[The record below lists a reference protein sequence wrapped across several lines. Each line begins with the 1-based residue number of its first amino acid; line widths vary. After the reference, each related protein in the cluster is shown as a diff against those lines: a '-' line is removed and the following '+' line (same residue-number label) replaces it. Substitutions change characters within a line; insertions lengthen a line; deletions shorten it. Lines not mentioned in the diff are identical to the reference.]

1 MATLITRT
9 WKSTGPSGHRVKRS
23 AHGYSLVVNGK
34 QERVVRAEWTKDDAR
49 EALAARILEREAKPA
64 PARPAMTFGEAIAR
78 YLEVKAKKRSW
89 KDDQRNL
96 CRLRDAL
103 GGDRPLA
110 EITAGRI
117 AEYKIA
123 RARTLVQRDGEPR
136 EISAAT
142 LNRELAALRHLFTL
156 AVEEWEVL
164 DKAPRIRL
172 EKEPEGRI
180 VWLAATEETVLL
192 TACHA
197 SQNKYLADVVTVAL
211 ETGMRQ
217 GELLELD
224 WSRVDLSRGVVAL
237 ERTKAGKRREVPMR
251 QAVYAIFAAMPE
263 PRVGRVWPDK
273 SIRTAFENAVEAAGL
288 VDFTFHGCRH
298 HFASWFMMRGGQLEA
313 LREILGHK
321 DIKMTLRYAHLSPG
335 HLRTEIEKTA
345 ADRPTMAGAVST
357 KLAHGDKIEP
367 TSDVSPPNAGVAQ
380 WQSN

>member
-1 MATLITRT
+1 MAKVIKRV
-9 WKSTGPSGHRVKRS
+9 WKSTGPSGHQVKRV
-23 AHGYSLVVNGK
+23 AYGYRIVINGK
-34 QERVVRAEWTKDDAR
+34 PEKVTCADWTR
-49 EALAARILEREAKPA
+49 EAAQDALAARMLERDVARA

-96 CRLRDAL
+96 ARLRDKL
-103 GGDRPLA
+103 GADRPLS

-117 AEYKIA
+117 AEYKIE
-123 RARTLVQRDGEPR
+123 RARTLVQRDGAPR
-136 EISAAT
+136 AISAAT

-164 DKAPRIRL
+164 DKAPRVRL

-180 VWLAATEETVLL
+180 VWLGATEEAALL
-192 TACHA
+192 SACRA

-224 WSRVDLSRGVVAL
+224 WPRVDLSRGVVML
-237 ERTKAGKRREVPMR
+237 ERTKSDRRREVPMR

-263 PRVGRVWPDK
+263 PRVGPVWPDR

-288 VDFTFHGCRH
+288 KDFTFHGCRH
-298 HFASWFMMRGGQLEA
+298 HFASWFMMRGGQLES

-345 ADRPTMAGAVST
+345 ADGTKTEHGARIEASPRVSAG
-357 KLAHGDKIEP
+357 K
-367 TSDVSPPNAGVAQ
+367 AGVAQ

>member
-9 WKSTGPSGHRVKRS
+9 WKSIGPTGHKVKRV
-23 AHGYSLVVNGK
+23 AHGYTLMVKGK
-34 QERVVRAEWTKDDAR
+34 QERVTKAEWTKDDAQN
-49 EALAARILEREAKPA
+49 ALAARLLECDAPTV
-64 PARPAMTFGEAIAR
+64 PARATMTFGEAVAR

-89 KDDQRNL
+89 KDDRRNL
-96 CRLRDAL
+96 HRLRDTF
-103 GGDRPLA
+103 GTDRPLV

-117 AEYKIA
+117 AEYKIQ
-123 RARTLVQRDGEPR
+123 RARTLVQRDGKPR

-142 LNRELAALRHLFTL
+142 LNRELAALRHLFAL

-180 VWLAATEETVLL
+180 VWLETTEVTALL
-192 TACHA
+192 TACRA

-224 WSRVDLSRGVVAL
+224 WPRVDLSRGVVAL
-237 ERTKAGKRREVPMR
+237 ERTKSGRRREVPMR

-263 PRVGRVWPDK
+263 PRVGPVWPDK
-273 SIRTAFENAVEAAGL
+273 SIRRAFENAVEAAGL

-313 LREILGHK
+313 LREILGHR

-345 ADRPTMAGAVST
+345 GVST
-357 KLAHGDKIEP
+357 KSAQDAKIGP
-367 TSDVSPPNAGVAQ
+367 SPHVTAGKAGVAQ

>member
-1 MATLITRT
+1 MAKVIKRV
-9 WKSTGPSGHRVKRS
+9 WKSTGPTGHKIRRV
-23 AHGYSLVVNGK
+23 AWGYRIVVNGRSEK
-34 QERVVRAEWTKDDAR
+34 VTRADWTKEAAQD
-49 EALAARILEREAKPA
+49 ALATRMLERDAETA

-96 CRLRDAL
+96 YRLRDAF
-103 GGDRPLA
+103 GADRPLG
-110 EITAGRI
+110 EVTAGRI
-117 AEYKIA
+117 AEYKIQ
-123 RARTLVQRDGEPR
+123 RARTLVQRDGGPR
-136 EISAAT
+136 AISAAT

-156 AVEEWEVL
+156 AVGEWEVL
-164 DKAPRIRL
+164 GKAPRIRL

-180 VWLAATEETVLL
+180 VWLETTEEAALL
-192 TACHA
+192 MACRA
-197 SQNKYLADVVTVAL
+197 SQNKYLADVVKVAL

-237 ERTKAGKRREVPMR
+237 ERTKSGKRREVPMR
-251 QAVYAIFAAMPE
+251 QVVYAIFAAMPE

-345 ADRPTMAGAVST
+345 RSNGTKTEHGARPIHEPRSVSLT
-357 KLAHGDKIEP
+357 GTSLA
-367 TSDVSPPNAGVAQ
+367 
-380 WQSN
+380 

>member
-1 MATLITRT
+1 MAKVIKRV
-9 WKSTGPSGHRVKRS
+9 WKSTGPSGHRVKRV
-23 AHGYSLVVNGK
+23 AWGYRIVVDGK
-34 QERVVRAEWTKDDAR
+34 PEKVTRAEWTREAAQDALDAR
-49 EALAARILEREAKPA
+49 VRERDVPPA
-64 PARPAMTFGEAIAR
+64 PARAVMTFGEAVVK
-78 YLEVKAKKRSW
+78 YLEVKSAKRSW
-89 KDDQRNL
+89 KDDRRNL
-96 CRLRDAL
+96 HRLRAAF
-103 GGDRPLA
+103 GAARPLQ
-110 EITAGRI
+110 EITAARI
-117 AEYKIA
+117 ADYKIV
-123 RARTLVQRDGEPR
+123 RQRVLVHRGDVDRP
-136 EISAAT
+136 ISAAT
-142 LNRELAALRHLFTL
+142 LNRELAALRHLFRL

-180 VWLAATEETVLL
+180 VWLETTEETALL
-192 TACHA
+192 TACRA

-211 ETGMRQ
+211 ETGLRQ

-237 ERTKAGKRREVPMR
+237 ERTKSGKRREVPMR

-263 PRVGRVWPDK
+263 PRGGAVWPDR

-288 VDFTFHGCRH
+288 KDFTFHGCRH

-345 ADRPTMAGAVST
+345 ADGTKTEHGARIEASPRVSAG
-357 KLAHGDKIEP
+357 
-367 TSDVSPPNAGVAQ
+367 NAGVAQ

>member
-1 MATLITRT
+1 M
-9 WKSTGPSGHRVKRS
+9 
-23 AHGYSLVVNGK
+23 
-34 QERVVRAEWTKDDAR
+34 
-49 EALAARILEREAKPA
+49 
-64 PARPAMTFGEAIAR
+64 
-78 YLEVKAKKRSW
+78 
-89 KDDQRNL
+89 
-96 CRLRDAL
+96 
-103 GGDRPLA
+103 
-110 EITAGRI
+110 
-117 AEYKIA
+117 
-123 RARTLVQRDGEPR
+123 QRDGEPR
-136 EISAAT
+136 AISAAT

-180 VWLAATEETVLL
+180 VWLEAKEEAALL
-192 TACHA
+192 TACRA
-197 SQNKYLADVVTVAL
+197 SQNKYLADVVKVAL

-237 ERTKAGKRREVPMR
+237 ERTKSGKRREVPMR
-251 QAVYAIFAAMPE
+251 QVVYAIFATMPE

-273 SIRTAFENAVEAAGL
+273 SIRTAFENAGL

-345 ADRPTMAGAVST
+345 AAVPPPDQDDKPAANGTKTEHGAR
-357 KLAHGDKIEP
+357 IEP
-367 TSDVSPPNAGVAQ
+367 TPLRNRLKSRGSSVAEQ
-380 WQSN
+380 LIRNQ